1 MFTVNAFIALG
12 ILVLVY
18 VLIIQRRQLG
28 NIPIWTSMTIGALFM
43 VLLQVISVE
52 SAFEA
57 INLDII
63 LFLFGMFSIVSA
75 LEKSGVLGVVA
86 IKMVSRTKGNPNYL
100 LLVFVVGLGI
110 LSAFLVNDTI
120 AILGVPLAIYV
131 MRSVKPI
138 PIVLLFG
145 LAFGISIGSVMTP
158 IGNPQNLLMAIQGG
172 IQLPFITFL
181 TILTIPTIINL
192 LLTYVSL
199 KVYFRR
205 ELLQMRYILMNLSE
219 KNKKSF
225 DDSDSRIFRKNNV
238 HTAITNPTLAKIS
251 VIILLTVISGFIVI
265 EILRFLGILVD
276 RGFSISIITITGAT
290 ILYTVSKERNEL
302 IKSIDY
308 SVLIFFS
315 AMFVF
320 TAGLWTSGLISEI
333 LSYIPNPLPTNS
345 VANNNAIIATV
356 SISISQLLSNV
367 PFVALYNL
375 VMIDNGFSGDDVY
388 EWMMLAAAS
397 TVAGNLTILG
407 AASNIII
414 IEAAE
419 SRGLKSF
426 GYIQFLKIGSIVT
439 LVNVIIYYLFILLF
453 VYSTILLHM
462 VF

>member
-1 MFTVNAFIALG
+1 MTV
-12 ILVLVY
+12 
-18 VLIIQRRQLG
+18 
-28 NIPIWTSMTIGALFM
+28 GALLM

-75 LEKSGVLGVVA
+75 LEKSGVLGVIAV
-86 IKMVSRTKGNPNYL
+86 KMVSRTKGNPSYL

-110 LSAFLVNDTI
+110 LSALLVNDTI

-138 PIVLLFG
+138 PIVLFIG

-158 IGNPQNLLMAIQGG
+158 IGNPQNLLIAIQSG

-181 TILTIPTIINL
+181 TILAIPTVINL
-192 LLTYVSL
+192 LLTYVIL
-199 KVYFRR
+199 KLYFRR
-205 ELLQMRYILMNLSE
+205 ELLQMRNTLMMMNLP
-219 KNKKSF
+219 KQNKKSS
-225 DDSDSRIFRKNNV
+225 DDDHDNDTDSQIIMNGNM
-238 HTAITNPTLAKIS
+238 HTVITNPTLAKIS
-251 VIILLTVISGFIVI
+251 VIVLLIVISGFIIV
-265 EILRFLGILVD
+265 ETLRFLGTITD
-276 RGFSISIITITGAT
+276 KGFSISIITIMGAT
-290 ILYTVSKERNEL
+290 ILYVISKDRTEL

-308 SVLIFFS
+308 SVLIFFA

-320 TAGLWTSGLISEI
+320 TAGLWSSGLIAEI
-333 LSYIPNPLPTNS
+333 LSFIPNPVPSGS
-345 VANNNAIIATV
+345 VAANNAIISSI
-356 SISISQLLSNV
+356 SISISQLLGNV

-375 VMIDNGFSGDDVY
+375 VMIDNGFAGDDQY
-388 EWMMLAAAS
+388 EWMMLASAS

-414 IEAAE
+414 IGAAE
-419 SRGLKSF
+419 SRGFKSF
-426 GYIQFLKIGSIVT
+426 GYIAFLKIGFIVT

-453 VYSTILLHM
+453 SHI
-462 VF
+462 

>member
-158 IGNPQNLLMAIQGG
+158 IGNPQNLLIAIQGG

-192 LLTYVSL
+192 LLTYVIL

-251 VIILLTVISGFIVI
+251 VIILLTVISSFIVI

-333 LSYIPNPLPTNS
+333 LSYIPNPLPTNN

-453 VYSTILLHM
+453 SYT
-462 VF
+462 

>member
-1 MFTVNAFIALG
+1 MSLG

-18 VLIIQRRQLG
+18 VLIIQRRFG

-75 LEKSGVLGVVA
+75 LEKSGVLGIVA

-158 IGNPQNLLMAIQGG
+158 IGNPQNLLITIQGG

-192 LLTYVSL
+192 LLTYL
-199 KVYFRR
+199 
-205 ELLQMRYILMNLSE
+205 
-219 KNKKSF
+219 
-225 DDSDSRIFRKNNV
+225 
-238 HTAITNPTLAKIS
+238 
-251 VIILLTVISGFIVI
+251 
-265 EILRFLGILVD
+265 
-276 RGFSISIITITGAT
+276 
-290 ILYTVSKERNEL
+290 
-302 IKSIDY
+302 
-308 SVLIFFS
+308 
-315 AMFVF
+315 
-320 TAGLWTSGLISEI
+320 
-333 LSYIPNPLPTNS
+333 
-345 VANNNAIIATV
+345 
-356 SISISQLLSNV
+356 
-367 PFVALYNL
+367 
-375 VMIDNGFSGDDVY
+375 
-388 EWMMLAAAS
+388 
-397 TVAGNLTILG
+397 
-407 AASNIII
+407 
-414 IEAAE
+414 
-419 SRGLKSF
+419 
-426 GYIQFLKIGSIVT
+426 QFLEQQVT
-439 LVNVIIYYLFILLF
+439 
-453 VYSTILLHM
+453 
-462 VF
+462 